1 MSDNIRVGL
10 IGYGYASKTFHAP
23 LIAGTPGLELAV
35 ISSSDETKVKADWPT
50 VTVVSEPKHLFNDP
64 NIDLIVI
71 PTPNDT
77 HFPLAKAA
85 LEAGK
90 HVVVDKPF
98 TVTLSQARELDA
110 LAKSLGRVLSVFH
123 NRRWDSDFLTLKGLL
138 AEGVLGEVA
147 YFESHFDRFRPQV
160 RDRWREQGGPGSGI
174 WYDLAPHLLDQAIT
188 LFGLPVSMT
197 VDLAQLRPGAQST
210 DYFHAILS
218 YPQRRVILHGTMLA
232 AAESARYI
240 VHGSRGSYVKYGLDP
255 QEERL
260 KNGERL
266 PQEDWGYD
274 MRDGV
279 LTRVEGEERVEETLL
294 TVPGNYPAYY
304 AAIRDALN
312 GDGENPVPASQAI
325 QAMELI
331 ELGIESAKHRATLC
345 LANGGGVIL
354 TITSMAAEN
363 KNINMTSY
371 ASSKAAAS
379 HLVRNMAFDLGE
391 KNIRVNG
398 IAPGAILT
406 DALKSVITPEIE
418 QKMLQHTP
426 IRRLG
431 QPQDIANA
439 ALFLCSP
446 AASWVSGQIL
456 TVSGG
461 GVQELN

>member
-1 MSDNIRVGL
+1 MSDSIRVGL

-23 LIAGTPGLELAV
+23 LIAGTPGMALAAM
-35 ISSSDETKVKADWPT
+35 SSSDATKVHADWPT
-50 VTVVSEPKHLFNDP
+50 VPVVSEPKHLFNDP

-110 LAKSLGRVLSVFH
+110 LAKSLGRLLSVFH
-123 NRRWDSDFLTLKGLL
+123 NRRWDSDFLTVKALL
-138 AEGVLGEVA
+138 SEGTLGEITF
-147 YFESHFDRFRPQV
+147 FESHFDRFRPQV
-160 RDRWREQGGPGSGI
+160 RNRWREQAGPGSGI
-174 WYDLAPHLLDQAIT
+174 WYDLAPHLLDQAVN

-197 VDLAQLRPGAQST
+197 VDLAQLRPGAQTT

-218 YPQRRVILHGTMLA
+218 YPQRRIVLHGTMVA

-240 VHGSRGSYVKYGLDP
+240 IHGTRGSYVKFGLDP

-279 LTRVEGEERVEETLL
+279 VTKVEGETLVEETLL
-294 TVPGNYPAYY
+294 TSPGNYPAYY
-304 AAIRDALN
+304 AAVRDALN
-312 GDGENPVPASQAI
+312 GTGENPVPASQAI
-325 QAMELI
+325 QIMELI

-345 LANGGGVIL
+345 LA
-354 TITSMAAEN
+354 
-363 KNINMTSY
+363 
-371 ASSKAAAS
+371 
-379 HLVRNMAFDLGE
+379 
-391 KNIRVNG
+391 
-398 IAPGAILT
+398 
-406 DALKSVITPEIE
+406 
-418 QKMLQHTP
+418 
-426 IRRLG
+426 
-431 QPQDIANA
+431 
-439 ALFLCSP
+439 
-446 AASWVSGQIL
+446 
-456 TVSGG
+456 
-461 GVQELN
+461 